1 MKVIIENKDT
11 NEGVEEYFNNLEEC
25 VDHFRQFIEC
35 YLPAQ
40 KSNPKSI
47 NALLISLNKAE
58 NVRTNNKPKTVF
70 YIFK

>member
-47 NALLISLNKAE
+47 NALLISLKNA
-58 NVRTNNKPKTVF
+58 
-70 YIFK
+70 